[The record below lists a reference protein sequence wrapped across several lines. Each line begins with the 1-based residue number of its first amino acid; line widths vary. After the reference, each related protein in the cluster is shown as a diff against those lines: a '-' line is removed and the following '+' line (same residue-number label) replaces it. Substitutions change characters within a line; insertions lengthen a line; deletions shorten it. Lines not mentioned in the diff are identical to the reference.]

1 MMNYTYRCTGCGG
14 VFGPE
19 RFLTRCE
26 ECSGVLL
33 IEPDLAGDREGL
45 TKLFDGSISDMWK
58 YAPLLPVPAPG
69 PGEGLFEGGTPL
81 VISRRIAGECRASSL
96 VFKVETANP
105 TGSFKDRQVAV
116 GIQKAMEIGVKT
128 VAVISSGNVAAAAS
142 ALAARYGLECLVFVP
157 STAPAEKLTQS
168 GVTGARVIQ
177 VDTESSSVVMGLVD
191 EACKERGWMHLST
204 AGSIN
209 PFAVEGSKTIAY
221 ELFDQAGGDLP
232 EVIFVPV
239 GGGGLLGG
247 LYRGFLDLTALGL
260 IEMPP
265 RLVGV
270 QAEGCAPLVRAI
282 AEGLDADR
290 IMAEPWKNPK
300 TVAGGIADD
309 ILFDAHRA
317 LPAVRGSGGSAVA
330 VTDEVIM
337 EAVSLLASREGIF
350 AEPSGAVSLAGLLRL
365 LKEGDGRMYDNACCL
380 VTGSGLKDM
389 DAARRISRPVIRV
402 QPKLND
408 ILDTVPI

>member
-1 MMNYTYRCTGCGG
+1 MTYTYRCTGCGG
-14 VFGPE
+14 VFGGE
-19 RFLTRCE
+19 KFLSRCA
-26 ECSGVLL
+26 ECNGVLL
-33 IEPDLAGDREGL
+33 IEPDFSGREKEL
-45 TKLFDGSISDMWK
+45 RELFDGTVSDMWK
-58 YAPLLPVPAPG
+58 YVPLLPVSAPA

-81 VISRRIAGECRASSL
+81 IESRRIAGECRVSPL
-96 VFKVETANP
+96 VFKVEIPNP

-116 GIQKAMEIGVKT
+116 GIQKAREVGADT

-142 ALAARYGLECLVFVP
+142 ALAARYGLRCLVFVP
-157 STAPAEKLTQS
+157 STAPVEKLTQS
-168 GVTGARVIQ
+168 GVTGARVIR

-191 EACKERGWMHLST
+191 DACKERGWMHLST

-221 ELFDQAGGDLP
+221 ELFDQTGGRLP

-247 LYRGFLDLTALGL
+247 LYRGFCDLIALGL
-260 IEMPP
+260 IEKSP

-282 AEGLDADR
+282 TDGLDADR

-317 LPAVRGSGGSAVA
+317 LPAVRESKGSAVA
-330 VTDEVIM
+330 VTDSEIM
-337 EAVSLLASREGIF
+337 DAVSLLASREGIF
-350 AEPSGAVSLAGLLRL
+350 AEPSGAASLAGFMRMAVG
-365 LKEGDGRMYDNACCL
+365 EGRDKYKNACCL
-380 VTGSGLKDM
+380 ITGSGLKDM
-389 DAARRISRPVIRV
+389 DAAGRIGARITPVK
-402 QPKLND
+402 PELKD
-408 ILDTVPI
+408 ILDIALI